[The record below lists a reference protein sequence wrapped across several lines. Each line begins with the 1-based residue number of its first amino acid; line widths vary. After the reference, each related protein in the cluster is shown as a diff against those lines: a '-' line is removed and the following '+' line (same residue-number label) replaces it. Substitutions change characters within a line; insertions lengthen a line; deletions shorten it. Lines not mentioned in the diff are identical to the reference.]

1 MDTQIDSPV
10 AQGPSKT
17 RRPVPKKTTAS
28 RSKSHVSKRF
38 VMPPE
43 PKIGDYRQSPAP
55 VSLDIDGRPWA
66 QRYGPSNL
74 DEIAVH
80 KRKVSDVQ
88 RWLEDAFAGRRKE
101 VSVFVRDC
109 LGLSSA

>member
-1 MDTQIDSPV
+1 VTGKSDTTIDSPV
-10 AQGPSKT
+10 AHGPSKT
-17 RRPVPKKTTAS
+17 RRPVPKKTVAT

-43 PKIGDYRQSPAP
+43 PKNEVHRQSPAP
-55 VSLDIDGRPWA
+55 ASLEVDGRPWA

-80 KRKVSDVQ
+80 KRKVEDVR

-101 VSVFVRDC
+101 VSVFV
-109 LGLSSA
+109 